1 MQSMPAVNGHAVL
14 ELSPEERRTH
24 KRKPVLWAAR
34 VETRNGPADCIILDL
49 SLGGAKL
56 RAPVEVSAN
65 QPVMLVIDR
74 FGALRAEVVWARKG
88 HMGLRFVDAPETVAH
103 VIGTTLP
110 LSRDA

>member
-14 ELSPEERRTH
+14 EPSDEERRQH

-34 VETRNGPADCIILDL
+34 VETRNGPADCVILDL

-56 RAPVEVSAN
+56 RAPVAVSAK

-74 FGALRAEVVWARKG
+74 FGALRAEVVWARRG
-88 HMGLRFVDAPETVAH
+88 HMGLRFVDAPEQVAH
-103 VIGTTLP
+103 IIGTTLP
-110 LSRDA
+110 LSPGA